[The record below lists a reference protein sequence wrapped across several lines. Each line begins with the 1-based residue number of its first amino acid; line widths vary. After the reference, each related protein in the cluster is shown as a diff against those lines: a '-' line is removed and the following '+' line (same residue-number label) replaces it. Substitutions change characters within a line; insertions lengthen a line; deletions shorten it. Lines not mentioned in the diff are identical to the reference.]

1 MNPALPVENSP
12 TDRLHGLDALRGFA
26 LLLGIALHASMSYL
40 PGAQAF
46 WIVAEVEPSR
56 ALGGFFFWVHSFR
69 MSLFFLL
76 AGYFGRLLLERRGL
90 GGFVRD
96 RVRRILLPLLALW
109 FPLLMAVVALV
120 VWAALLKHGGELP
133 EQAQPPLS
141 AENFPLMHLW
151 FLYLLCL
158 LYPTL
163 LALRGLL
170 AWVDR
175 SGRLQAT
182 VDAISRA
189 VLGPR
194 AGLVLAL
201 PVAGALAMH
210 EGWWQWF
217 GIPTPD
223 QSLYPSAAALLC
235 YGLAFAV
242 GWALQRQPP
251 LLHALARRWPLNL
264 TLAVIGQLGCIALVG
279 LQSPATPAEHGAPQT
294 WLYAY
299 AYALC
304 GWGWTL
310 ALLGLALRWFGRAHP
325 ARRYLAEASYVLY
338 LAHLPVVMAVQVLA
352 SRVQAP
358 WWVEY
363 PLGLGFG
370 LIALLAIYHWGVRR
384 TVLGRW
390 LDGRASEHSRA
401 NIAPAQAAP

>member
-1 MNPALPVENSP
+1 MIHSAP

-40 PGAQAF
+40 PGAETF
-46 WIVAEVEPSR
+46 WIVADGERSR
-56 ALGGFFFWVHSFR
+56 TLGGFFFWVHSFR

-76 AGYFGRLLLERRGL
+76 AGYFARLLLERRGF

-96 RVRRILLPLLALW
+96 RGRRILLPLIAFW
-109 FPLLMAVVALV
+109 FPLLMAVIAVV

-133 EQAQPPLS
+133 EQEQPPLS

-158 LYPTL
+158 FYPAV
-163 LALRGLL
+163 LALRALL
-170 AWVDR
+170 AWIDR
-175 SGRLQAT
+175 GGRAQAAL
-182 VDAISRA
+182 DALMRA

-194 AGLVLAL
+194 AALILAL

-210 EGWWQWF
+210 AGWWQWF

-223 QSLYPSAAALLC
+223 QSLYPSTAALLC

-242 GWALQRQPP
+242 GWAMQRQPE
-251 LLHALARRWPLNL
+251 LMQALARRWPLNL
-264 TLAVIGQLGCIALVG
+264 TLAVIGQLACIG
-279 LQSPATPAEHGAPQT
+279 LIGLHSPAAPAEHGAPQT

-310 ALLGLALRWFGRAHP
+310 ALLGLALRFLDQASA
-325 ARRYLAEASYVLY
+325 ARRYLAEASYFLY
-338 LAHLPVVMAVQVLA
+338 LAHLPVVMAAQVLA

-363 PLGLGFG
+363 PLALSVN
-370 LIALLAIYHWGVRR
+370 LIVLLATYQLGVRH
-384 TVLGRW
+384 TALGRW
-390 LDGRASEHSRA
+390 LNGGAAERTAA
-401 NIAPAQAAP
+401 AFAAPRAAP

>member
-1 MNPALPVENSP
+1 MNPSAATAP

-40 PGAQAF
+40 PGAQHF
-46 WIVAEVEPSR
+46 WIVADGERSR
-56 ALGGFFFWVHSFR
+56 MLGGFFFWVHSFR

-76 AGYFGRLLLERRGL
+76 AGYFGRLLLERRGF

-96 RVRRILLPLLALW
+96 RVRRILLPLLAFW
-109 FPLLMAVVALV
+109 FPLLVAVIAVV

-133 EQAQPPLS
+133 EQEQPPLS

-158 LYPTL
+158 FYPTVL
-163 LALRGLL
+163 VLRALL
-170 AWVDR
+170 AWIDR
-175 SGRLQAT
+175 GGRVQAT
-182 VDAISRA
+182 IEAVTRA
-189 VLGPR
+189 TLGPR
-194 AGLVLAL
+194 AALILAL

-210 EGWWQWF
+210 PGWWAWF

-235 YGLAFAV
+235 YGLAFTV
-242 GWALQRQPP
+242 GWAMRRQPELIP
-251 LLHALARRWPLNL
+251 ALAQRWKLNL
-264 TLAVIGQLGCIALVG
+264 GLALIGHVACIALMG
-279 LQSPATPAEHGAPQT
+279 WQSPAAPAEHGAPQT

-310 ALLGLALRWFGRAHP
+310 ALLGLALRYLERAHP
-325 ARRYLAEASYVLY
+325 ASRYLAESSYFLY
-338 LAHLPVVMAVQVLA
+338 LAHLPVVMAAQVLA
-352 SRVQAP
+352 SRVLAP

-363 PLGLGFG
+363 PLALA
-370 LIALLAIYHWGVRR
+370 LSLTVLLALYQLGVRH
-384 TVLGRW
+384 TALGRW
-390 LDGRASEHSRA
+390 LNGGSPRRAQAPAVASETS
-401 NIAPAQAAP
+401 P